1 MEEDNDLVNNTLN
14 IMSESIGTFDNTL
27 GKIPIY
33 KSGHNLG
40 AVISRLIDSMVD
52 SIPIADKKVD

>member
-40 AVISRLIDSMVD
+40 DVISRLIDSMVD